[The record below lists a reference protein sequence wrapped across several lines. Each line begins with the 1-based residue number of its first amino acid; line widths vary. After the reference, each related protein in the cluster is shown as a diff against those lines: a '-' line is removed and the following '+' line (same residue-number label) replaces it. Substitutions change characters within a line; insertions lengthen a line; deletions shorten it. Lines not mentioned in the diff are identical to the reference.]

1 MVKINLPVKI
11 ILDIVPLTHHHNMPP
26 ALSIFHVS
34 IYRWLEA
41 VSSPKEQ
48 HRTDKS
54 FTPREVQPFSSS
66 RCWLGFVAGV
76 LALGVTLFSSLGWR
90 LFVATF
96 LGYVVIG
103 TTAALF
109 PVLFDW
115 I

>member
-1 MVKINLPVKI
+1 MLKINLLVKI
-11 ILDIVPLTHHHNMPP
+11 ILHIVSLTHHHNMPP
-26 ALSIFHVS
+26 APSIFHVS

-48 HRTDKS
+48 HRADQS

-76 LALGVTLFSSLGWR
+76 LALGVTLFSSLGWQ

-103 TTAALF
+103 TIAALF